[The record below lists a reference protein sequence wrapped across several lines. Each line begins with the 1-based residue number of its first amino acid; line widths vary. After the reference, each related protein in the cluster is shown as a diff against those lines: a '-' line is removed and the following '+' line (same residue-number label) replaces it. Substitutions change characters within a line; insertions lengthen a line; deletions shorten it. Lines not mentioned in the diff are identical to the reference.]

1 MAEIKEKIGGFRF
14 VDAGVGTY
22 AINMSLGN
30 NELSSFFNGSSSN
43 WDGDPVTIAGVRVV
57 PWGIDNNLP
66 KTVRDI
72 LEKNNL
78 GPGILDRKTGLM
90 YGQGPM
96 LYRVNVVNNE
106 RVQEWLIDNEIQEW
120 LDTWDYRSY
129 IRNA

>member
-66 KTVRDI
+66 KRQYVTFLKRI
-72 LEKNNL
+72 
-78 GPGILDRKTGLM
+78 IWDRAFWIAK
-90 YGQGPM
+90 Q
-96 LYRVNVVNNE
+96 V
-106 RVQEWLIDNEIQEW
+106 
-120 LDTWDYRSY
+120 
-129 IRNA
+129 

>member
-57 PWGIDNNLP
+57 PW
-66 KTVRDI
+66 
-72 LEKNNL
+72 
-78 GPGILDRKTGLM
+78 
-90 YGQGPM
+90 
-96 LYRVNVVNNE
+96 
-106 RVQEWLIDNEIQEW
+106 
-120 LDTWDYRSY
+120 
-129 IRNA
+129 

>member
-22 AINMSLGN
+22 AIHMGVDY

-43 WDGDPVTIAGVRVV
+43 WDGDPVTVAGVRIV

-78 GPGILDRKTGLM
+78 GP
-90 YGQGPM
+90 
-96 LYRVNVVNNE
+96 VF
-106 RVQEWLIDNEIQEW
+106 
-120 LDTWDYRSY
+120 
-129 IRNA
+129 